1 MIEGIENTETTCIDF
16 WQIYSI
22 LLLTQVISLGL
33 AEYRSPTPMITAA
46 FVVDHLGAD
55 LPSFLSREGVRH
67 RWSRYVSVVTVLST
81 WDFLDSMG
89 KSMSLAFAVI
99 LHKHKASEESNS
111 KKGKHG
117 FNLKPNLVHFPPS
130 TAAAFTTGAPDVVWR
145 NAWSYRWP
153 KPWGADDLSQCHLQ
167 LVGQH
172 LGMSENVG
180 LIFPMK

>member
-1 MIEGIENTETTCIDF
+1 M
-16 WQIYSI
+16 
-22 LLLTQVISLGL
+22 ISLGL

-55 LPSFLSREGVRH
+55 VPSFLSREGVRH

-111 KKGKHG
+111 KRETWIQSETQLGA
-117 FNLKPNLVHFPPS
+117 FPTFSHLQTPQFS
-130 TAAAFTTGAPDVVWR
+130 PLALRMWSGGMLGAAA
-145 NAWSYRWP
+145 
-153 KPWGADDLSQCHLQ
+153 
-167 LVGQH
+167 GQS
-172 LGMSENVG
+172 LEVRMISASTVICNW
-180 LIFPMK
+180 LANI